1 MIKIVIIG
9 AGNVA
14 LHLYKAFSENK
25 KTRVIQIYNRN
36 TGNITFI
43 DPAITEA
50 TDRLSELKEADIYI
64 VCVKDDAIAA
74 ISGKLPFKNKLVVHT
89 SGSIPI
95 DNLASTNRK
104 GVFYPLQTFSK
115 DKEVDFKTIPICIE
129 AEDKED
135 LKFIETLAKFISGN
149 VYEINSH
156 QRKSLHLAAV
166 FVNNFVNHMY
176 HIGNDICKENHIPF
190 KILQPLINETAEK
203 IINLDPIEAQ
213 TGPARRNDLE
223 TTEMHTGQLKSKMH
237 KEIYKLLTKSI
248 QETYGR
254 KEL

>member
-1 MIKIVIIG
+1 MIKIVILG

-14 LHLYKAFSENK
+14 LHLYNAFSQNE
-25 KTRVIQIYNRN
+25 KTRVIQVYNRN
-36 TGNITFI
+36 TGSITFI
-43 DPAITEA
+43 DPAVTEA
-50 TDRLSELKEADIYI
+50 TDELSELKEADIYI

-74 ISGKLPFKNKLVVHT
+74 ISGKLPFTNKLVVHT
-89 SGSIPI
+89 SGTIPI
-95 DNLASTNRK
+95 NNLGDVNRR

-115 DKEVDFKTIPICIE
+115 DKKVDFQTIPVCIE
-129 AEDKED
+129 AGDKED
-135 LKFIETLAKFISGN
+135 LKFIETLARSISVN
-149 VYEINSH
+149 VHEINSD

-176 HIGNDICKENHIPF
+176 HIGNDICKKNNIPF
-190 KILQPLINETAEK
+190 KILQPLIKETAEK
-203 IINLDPIEAQ
+203 IINLDPLEAQ
-213 TGPARRNDLE
+213 TGPAKRNDLQ
-223 TTEMHTGQLKSKMH
+223 TMEMHIGQLKNKTH

>member
-14 LHLYKAFSENK
+14 LHLYNAFSENE
-25 KTRVIQIYNRN
+25 KTMVTQVYNRN
-36 TGNITFI
+36 IHAISFI
-43 DPAITEA
+43 DPAVTQA
-50 TDRLSELKEADIYI
+50 TNQLSELKEADIYI
-64 VCVKDDAIAA
+64 ICVKDDAVTG

-89 SGSIPI
+89 SGSIPN
-95 DNLASTNRK
+95 DNLNDTNRR

-115 DKEVDFKTIPICIE
+115 DKKVDFHTVPICIE
-129 AEDKED
+129 AENKED
-135 LKFIETLAKFISGN
+135 LKFIETLAKSISSN
-149 VYEINSH
+149 VYEVNSD

-176 HIGNDICKENHIPF
+176 YIGNEICKENHIPF
-190 KILQPLINETAEK
+190 KILQPLIKETAEK
-203 IINLDPIEAQ
+203 VINLDPVEAQ
-213 TGPARRNDLE
+213 TGPAKRNDLQII
-223 TTEMHTGQLKSKMH
+223 EMHTAQLKNIKH
-237 KEIYKLLTKSI
+237 NEIYKLLTKSI

>member
-14 LHLYKAFSENK
+14 LHLYSAFSKNE
-25 KTRVIQIYNRN
+25 KTRVIQVYNRN
-36 TGNITFI
+36 TGSITFI
-43 DPAITEA
+43 DTEVTEA

-64 VCVKDDAIAA
+64 ICVKDDAVAA
-74 ISGKLPFKNKLVVHT
+74 VSEKLPFKNKLVVHT

-95 DNLASTNRK
+95 YNLGDANRR

-115 DKEVDFKTIPICIE
+115 DKEVDFKTIPLCIE

-166 FVNNFVNHMY
+166 FVSNFVNHMY
-176 HIGNDICKENHIPF
+176 HIGNDICKENRIPF
-190 KILQPLINETAEK
+190 KILQPLIKETAEK
-203 IINLDPIEAQ
+203 IVNLDPIEAQ
-213 TGPARRNDLE
+213 TGPARRNDLQ
-223 TTEMHTGQLKSKMH
+223 TMEMHIGQLKSKTQ